1 MAPFK
6 SRGRG
11 SYTSFRGRGRG
22 GYKPGGGR
30 GGGGVGAGGA
40 KVNRTADGLVLESNQ
55 DREGTES
62 LEKWNRAQQD
72 REIDESLGFV
82 RFDQGNPRV
91 GWLINIQPTLV
102 QEALGP
108 QSDKAEGP
116 SQPSAA
122 VDLYFIQDDGSMF
135 RSTLVYHPYFFI
147 ASRVGKEAEVEEWI
161 RKKYDGQVMKVEG
174 VIKEDLKLPNH
185 LAGHR
190 RRFLKLVFR
199 NVDQLLRVRRDLL
212 AVALSN
218 NAKMDALDSYAEV
231 VKAGRNEFDGMD
243 IEDFD
248 SLDFEGAQDPLD
260 GSSSRKG
267 KLRSLV
273 SKSNA
278 LQPAATLPSE
288 WIVDIREYDI
298 PYYLRV
304 AIDKNLRVGLWYTVA
319 IEQDNVT
326 CTTIP
331 ERVERAEPVVMA
343 YDIETTK
350 APLKFPDSA
359 NDQIMMISYMIDGQ
373 GFLITNREI
382 VADDIADFDYSPKPE
397 YEGQFTIFNEENELA
412 LIRRWFDHIRDAR
425 PTVMATYNG
434 DSFDFPFVYARA
446 AIHGLD
452 MFKEI
457 GFNPDS
463 ESEFRSRT
471 CIHMDCFKWVK
482 RDSYLPQ
489 GSQGL
494 KAVTVAKLGYN
505 PIELD
510 PELMTPYAV
519 EQPQT
524 LAQYSVSDAVATYY
538 LYMKYVHPFIFSLC
552 NIIPLN
558 PDEVLR
564 KGSGT
569 LCETLLMVEAF
580 NSGIIMPNRHTDPH
594 GTMYNGHLLES
605 ETYVGG
611 HVEALEAGVFRSDIL
626 SDFKLVPSRCQKLID
641 ELDSAL
647 KFSIVDE
654 GEYALEDVVN
664 YNEVRAAILEALETM
679 RDEPDRQEFPLI
691 YHLDV
696 AAMYPNIMLS
706 NRLQPDSVVSEGMC
720 AACDYNRPNK
730 TCDRRMEWAWRG
742 EYFPAKL
749 DEYKMIRNAI
759 ESEVFPSKKPGQ
771 PPRKFG
777 DLAPAE
783 QTTLLHKRLGDYSR
797 KVYRKTHETK
807 IEVKKA
813 IICQRENPFYID
825 TVRAFRD
832 RRYTYKGLHKTWKKK
847 ADQAQQEGRSVGE
860 IAEAKKMI
868 VIYDS
873 LQLAHKCILNSFYG
887 YVMRKGARWHSME
900 MAGITCLT
908 GAKIIQAAREI
919 IDEVGRPLELDTDGI
934 WCMLPKIFP
943 DNYTFKLANGKTH
956 AINYPCSILNHL
968 VHQQFT
974 NDAYHQWNPETK
986 TYDVR
991 NENSIFFELDGPYR
1005 AMILPSSKE
1014 EDKLLKKRYAVF
1026 NPDGSLAELKGFEVK
1041 RRGELQLIKIF
1052 QTSIFEKFLIGDD
1065 LKSCYDA
1072 VAQVA
1077 NRWLDV
1083 LATKAASMHDEE
1095 LIELIS
1101 ENRSMSK
1108 TLAEYGAQKSTSI
1121 RTAKRLSEFLG
1132 NQMVKDKGLSCRFI
1146 ISAKPHGAPVTDRAV
1161 PVAIFSA
1168 ERSVQQHFLRKW
1180 LKDNSL
1186 VDLSLRSILDWG
1198 YYTERLGSV
1207 IQKLITIPA
1216 AMQKVLNP
1224 VPRIHHP
1231 DWLARR
1237 LATREDT
1244 FKQHKIDEM
1253 FARQAPLSAED
1264 IEALRA
1270 EKQKKAE
1277 ALARKEPPA
1286 IVAPPK
1292 PSIHVNYSGWIAAMK
1307 HVWRAQRAAKKATH
1321 SSNFV
1326 PGSIAS
1332 MLHVQA
1338 SKVTSHSSHL
1348 ELVQLLPNQLKP
1360 GEFQAWVLFNDV
1372 LQSVRITVLREF
1384 YVNLKHEPRPDFF
1397 PESCVAEPV
1406 VKTLPRSQAR
1416 MNLFKIS
1423 VPEKLYI
1430 EDASHYQQMVTS
1442 PEVEGVYERQLPLL
1456 QRALIRLGAI
1466 SSLSSQSRLSL
1477 VDGIDKGFE
1486 LSDLISLEQQV
1497 SQRRYLDNGKA
1508 VRYVLV
1514 YHFQSGSRHA
1524 VGIFNTHAA
1533 AQIFITDRSSAPQ
1546 VPNIQKY
1553 YKNVFNSRLA
1563 NMQTELGVF
1572 EYDPNMSVEVTNVA
1586 TEALALKAL
1595 SRELALLKGQKTG
1608 PGYVLMIS
1616 SIKDLSYYQ
1625 DKVFSISKYPV
1636 VMFHSSQADNK
1647 FEAFGWQRFAA
1658 ERMVQHY
1665 FRAASFLRER
1675 IIQAELFD
1683 VPVANFETD
1692 ASRSLMDLEFARK
1705 LTKADH
1711 LVWWSSSRKPDLG
1724 GKEVDLNSELVMDAL
1739 ANPEISVMGAYSDA
1753 SVELTIQHLA
1763 INSVSQSSWV
1773 YEVSGGTGGSLG
1785 FQNASHSLDEYSKGS
1800 VASSL
1805 LGDSD
1810 LPVQTFTLFRSM
1822 VRGWMAGAAK
1832 EETKGQY
1839 RGLITHFWR
1848 WLSSSSSNMFD
1859 PALYRFVH
1867 GLMKKVFSQLLAEF
1881 RRLGTR
1887 IIYADFGRIF
1897 LLTSKPNSAS
1907 AYAYA
1912 KYIVTAINGRD
1923 LFSFL
1928 ELEIVRYWEQLLWV
1942 DATNFAGITCGD
1954 PQNEPNPEADENI
1967 DMNWNMVNFLPPA
1980 LQQDFLHVVCLY
1992 VYDVHQCHNQAS
2004 SNDQIQLEADR
2015 KQIEAQLLRSL
2026 VNSKITRQTLKIVNQ
2041 IIERQNKAASDS
2053 ELRAAFD
2060 FPRLPGSHIAMKKPV
2075 LEFVKMVCFVME
2087 LATLVTAEVRIMK
2100 RVLLDLIGVR
2110 EFSNEAVFKNPCI
2123 PFKIPDTIC
2132 RHCSA
2137 VRSFD
2142 LSRDPDLLASASSRR
2157 VGEPPEWLCAH
2168 CGQSYDRL
2176 GIEATL
2182 IEQLHKQV
2190 ASFQLQDL
2198 RCSRCAQLKE
2208 DTMSLRCP
2216 CSGEYILAGDSGSQ
2230 ADRPSSAHL
2239 KRRLA
2244 VARSVAEAHQLDVLL
2259 EFVQWLNSQ
2268 IS

>member
-1 MAPFK
+1 MAPFR

-11 SYTSFRGRGRG
+11 SYTQFRGGSSFRGRGGAYKRG
-22 GYKPGGGR
+22 GSSS
-30 GGGGVGAGGA
+30 GAQT
-40 KVNRTADGLVLESNQ
+40 KVHRTADGRVLESEQ

-72 REIDESLGFV
+72 RDIDESLGFV
-82 RFDQGNPRV
+82 RFDQGPPRV

-102 QEALGP
+102 QEA
-108 QSDKAEGP
+108 QADKAQVSS

-122 VDLYFIQDDGSMF
+122 VDLYFLQDDGNMF
-135 RSTLVYHPYFFI
+135 RSTLVYHPYFYI
-147 ASRVGKEAEVEEWI
+147 ASRVGKEAQVEEWI
-161 RKKYDGQVMKVEG
+161 RKKYDGQLLQVEG
-174 VIKEDLKLPNH
+174 AVKDDLKQPNH

-199 NVDQLLRVRRDLL
+199 NVDQLLRVRRELL
-212 AVALSN
+212 AVAMSN
-218 NAKMDALDSYAEV
+218 HAKLDALDSYAEV
-231 VKAGRNEFDGMD
+231 VKAGETNEFDGMD

-248 SLDFEGAQDPLD
+248 ALDFGGATSSIQDPLD
-260 GSSSRKG
+260 DAHSRKG
-267 KLRSLV
+267 KHRV
-273 SKSNA
+273 QVAKASNA
-278 LQPAATLPSE
+278 LLPQQSNPSE

-304 AIDKNLRVGLWYTVA
+304 AIDKNLRVGLWYTVS
-319 IEQDNVT
+319 IEQDNVR
-326 CTTIP
+326 CDIIQ

-359 NDQIMMISYMIDGQ
+359 TDQIMMISYMIDGQ

-382 VADDIADFDYSPKPE
+382 VADDISDFDYSPKPE
-397 YEGQFTIFNEENELA
+397 YEGQFTIFNEENEVA

-434 DSFDFPFVYARA
+434 DSFDFPFVHARA
-446 AIHGLD
+446 AVHGLD

-494 KAVTVAKLGYN
+494 KSVTVAKLGYN

-580 NSGIIMPNRHTDPH
+580 NGDIIMPNRHTDPH

-626 SDFKLVPSRCQKLID
+626 SDFKLVPDRCQNLID
-641 ELDSAL
+641 ELDSVL
-647 KFSIVDE
+647 KFSIVNE
-654 GEYALEDVVN
+654 GELALENVLN
-664 YNEVRAAILEALETM
+664 YDEVKAAVQEALETM
-679 RDEPDRQEFPLI
+679 RDQPNRQEFPLI

-720 AACDYNRPNK
+720 AACDFNRPDK
-730 TCDRRMEWAWRG
+730 TCDRRLEWAWRG

-749 DEYKMIRNAI
+749 DEYKMIRNAL
-759 ESEVFPSKKPGQ
+759 ESEAFPPKRPGQ
-771 PPRKFG
+771 PSRKFG
-777 DLAPAE
+777 DLTPAE
-783 QTTLLHKRLGDYSR
+783 QTALLHKRLGDYSR
-797 KVYRKTHETK
+797 KVYRKTHETTLVTK
-807 IEVKKA
+807 EA

-832 RRYTYKGLHKTWKKK
+832 RRYVYKGLHKKWKKT

-919 IDEVGRPLELDTDGI
+919 IDDVGRPLELDTDGI

-943 DNYTFKLANGKTH
+943 DNFTFKLASGKTH
-956 AINYPCSILNHL
+956 AISYPCSVLNHL
-968 VHQQFT
+968 VYKKFT
-974 NDAYHQWNPETK
+974 NDQYHELDPKTK
-986 TYDVR
+986 TYKVR
-991 NENSIFFELDGPYR
+991 SENSIFFELDGPYR

-1052 QTSIFEKFLIGDD
+1052 QTAIFEKFLLGDD
-1065 LKSCYDA
+1065 LKACYDA

-1083 LATKAASMHDEE
+1083 LATKAVSMHDEE
-1095 LIELIS
+1095 LFELIS

-1146 ISAKPHGAPVTDRAV
+1146 ISAKPHGSPVTDRAV

-1168 ERSVQQHFLRKW
+1168 EPSVQQHFLRRW

-1186 VDLSLRSILDWG
+1186 VDFSLRSILDWG

-1216 AMQKVLNP
+1216 AMQKVSNP

-1237 LATREDT
+1237 VATREDT
-1244 FKQHKIDEM
+1244 FKQHKITDM

-1264 IEALRA
+1264 LEALRA
-1270 EKQKKAE
+1270 SKQKKVD
-1277 ALARKEPPA
+1277 ALARKEPPNLPP
-1286 IVAPPK
+1286 PPK
-1292 PSIHVNYSGWIAAMK
+1292 PSISVNYSGWIAAMK
-1307 HVWRAQRAAKKATH
+1307 PVWRAQRVARKAA
-1321 SSNFV
+1321 SGSNFV

-1332 MLHVQA
+1332 MLHVQNFKAA
-1338 SKVTSHSSHL
+1338 SQSSNL
-1348 ELVQLLPNQLKP
+1348 ELVQLLPNLLKP

-1372 LQSVRITVLREF
+1372 IQPVQINVLREF
-1384 YVNLKHEPRPDFF
+1384 YVNLKNEPGPDFF

-1406 VKTLPRSQAR
+1406 IKTLPRSQAR

-1423 VPEKLYI
+1423 VSEKSYM
-1430 EDASHYQQMVTS
+1430 EDAYNYQKMVTS
-1442 PEVEGVYERQLPLL
+1442 PEVEGVYERHLPLL
-1456 QRALIRLGAI
+1456 QRALIRLGATC
-1466 SSLSSQSRLSL
+1466 SLSSHSRLSL

-1486 LSDLISLEQQV
+1486 LSDLISLEHQV
-1497 SQRRYLDNGKA
+1497 SRRQYLDNGKA
-1508 VRYVLV
+1508 VRYVLA
-1514 YHFQSGSRHA
+1514 YHFQSGTRHA

-1533 AQIFITDRSSAPQ
+1533 AQIFITDRSTAPQ
-1546 VPNIQKY
+1546 LPNVQKY
-1553 YKNVFNSRLA
+1553 YKTVFSSRLE
-1563 NMQTELGVF
+1563 NMKKDPGAF
-1572 EYDPNMSVEVTNVA
+1572 EYDPNMLIEVTAVA
-1586 TEALALKAL
+1586 SEAMALKAL
-1595 SRELALLKGQKTG
+1595 SRELTLLKGQKTG
-1608 PGYVLMIS
+1608 PGYVLILHSM
-1616 SIKDLSYYQ
+1616 KDLSYYQ
-1625 DKVFSISKYPV
+1625 EKVLSISKYPV
-1636 VMFHSSQADNK
+1636 VMVHSSQADNK

-1658 ERMVQHY
+1658 ERMIQHY
-1665 FRAASFLRER
+1665 FRVSSFIRER
-1675 IIQAELFD
+1675 IIQAECFNL
-1683 VPVANFETD
+1683 PVGNFELD
-1692 ASRSLMDLEFARK
+1692 APRSLMDLEFARK
-1705 LTKADH
+1705 LARADH
-1711 LVWWSSSRKPDLG
+1711 LIWWSSSRKPDLG
-1724 GKEVDLNSELVMDAL
+1724 SKEEDLNSELVLDVL
-1739 ANPEISVMGAYSDA
+1739 SNPEINVIGAYSDA
-1753 SVELTIQHLA
+1753 SVELTIGDLA
-1763 INSVSQSSWV
+1763 LNSVLQSSWV

-1785 FQNASHSLDEYSKGS
+1785 FQDASHNLDEYSKGT

-1822 VRGWMAGAAK
+1822 IRNWMA
-1832 EETKGQY
+1832 ESLRETGRHY
-1839 RGLITHFWR
+1839 LGLIRHFWR

-1859 PALYRFVH
+1859 PALYRFTH
-1867 GLMKKVFSQLLAEF
+1867 SLMKKVFSQLLAEF

-1887 IIYADFGRIF
+1887 VIHADFGRIF

-1912 KYIVTAINGRD
+1912 SYIVTAVNGRD
-1923 LFSFL
+1923 LFKFL
-1928 ELEIVRYWEQLLWV
+1928 KLDIVRFWEQLLWI
-1942 DATNFAGITCGD
+1942 DTTNFTGITCSD
-1954 PQNEPNPEADENI
+1954 PLQAENPEAIENV
-1967 DMNWNMVNFLPPA
+1967 DMSWNIVNFLPPA
-1980 LQQDFLHVVCLY
+1980 LQQDFLRVVCLF
-1992 VYDVHQCHNQAS
+1992 VHDLHQCHIQAT
-2004 SNDQIQLEADR
+2004 SNDHVQLEVDR
-2015 KQIEAQLLRSL
+2015 KQIEAELLRSL

-2041 IIERQNKAASDS
+2041 IVERQKKAAADP
-2053 ELRAAFD
+2053 ELREDFE

-2087 LATLVTAEVRIMK
+2087 LATLVTPEVRIMK
-2100 RVLLDLIGVR
+2100 RLLLDFIGVR
-2110 EFSNEAVFKNPCI
+2110 EFSNEAVFKNPCV

-2132 RHCSA
+2132 KHCSA

-2157 VGEPPEWLCAH
+2157 VGQAPEWLCGH
-2168 CGQSYDRL
+2168 CGHSYDRL
-2176 GIEATL
+2176 GIEAML

-2216 CSGEYILAGDSGSQ
+2216 CSGEYILASDAGSQ

-2244 VARSVAEAHQLDVLL
+2244 VARSVADICLVPL
-2259 EFVQWLNSQ
+2259 EVTS
-2268 IS
+2268 

>member
-11 SYTSFRGRGRG
+11 GSYTKFRGRGG
-22 GYKPGGGR
+22 GGGGGFRPGGGR
-30 GGGGVGAGGA
+30 GAGAAG
-40 KVNRTADGLVLESNQ
+40 KVHRTADGLVIENEK

-62 LEKWNRAQQD
+62 QEKWNRAQQD

-82 RFDQGNPRV
+82 RFDQGHPRV

-108 QSDKAEGP
+108 TTDKAEGS

-122 VDLYFIQDDGSMF
+122 VDLYFLQEDGNTF
-135 RSTLVYHPYFFI
+135 RSTMVYHPYFFI

-161 RKKYDGQVMKVEG
+161 RKKYDGQVIKVEG

-190 RRFLKLVFR
+190 RRFLKLIFR
-199 NVDQLLRVRRDLL
+199 NVEELLRVRRELL
-212 AVALSN
+212 AIATSN
-218 NAKMDALDSYAEV
+218 HSKMDALDSYAEV
-231 VKAGRNEFDGMD
+231 VKAGRSEFDGMD

-248 SLDFEGAQDPLD
+248 ANHFDSIDP
-260 GSSSRKG
+260 GPSISHKTKHRN
-267 KLRSLV
+267 LV
-273 SKSNA
+273 SKSNTV
-278 LQPAATLPSE
+278 LPNPTSPSE

-304 AIDKNLRVGLWYTVA
+304 SIDKNLRVGLWY
-319 IEQDNVT
+319 NVSIDQNNLI
-326 CTTIP
+326 CTNIP
-331 ERVERAEPVVMA
+331 DRVERAEPVVMA

-350 APLKFPDSA
+350 PPLKFPDSA

-382 VADDIADFDYSPKPE
+382 VADDIADFDYTPKPE
-397 YEGQFTIFNEENELA
+397 YEGQFTIFNEENEMA

-434 DSFDFPFVYARA
+434 DAFDFPFVYARA

-647 KFSIVDE
+647 KFAIVDE
-654 GEYALEDVVN
+654 GQHALEDVLN
-664 YNEVRAAILEALETM
+664 YDEVRAAIQDSLETM
-679 RDEPDRQEFPLI
+679 RDVPDRQEFPLI

-720 AACDYNRPNK
+720 AACDFNRPNK
-730 TCDRRMEWAWRG
+730 KCARPLEWSWRG

-759 ESEVFPSKKPGQ
+759 ESEVFPPKKPGL

-797 KVYRKTHETK
+797 KVYRKTHETR
-807 IEVKKA
+807 IEVKEA
-813 IICQRENPFYID
+813 IICQQENPFYID

-847 ADQAQQEGRSVGE
+847 ADQAQQEGGSVGE

-943 DNYTFKLANGKTH
+943 DNYTFKLANGKTYP
-956 AINYPCSILNHL
+956 INYPCSILNHL
-968 VHQQFT
+968 VHQRFT
-974 NDAYHQWNPETK
+974 NDQYHQLNPETK

-991 NENSIFFELDGPYR
+991 SENSIFFELDGPYR

-1052 QTSIFEKFLIGDD
+1052 QTAIFEKFLLGDD
-1065 LKSCYDA
+1065 LKACYDA

-1083 LATKAASMHDEE
+1083 LASKAVSMHDEE

-1168 ERSVQQHFLRKW
+1168 EPSVQRHFLRKW

-1253 FARQAPLSAED
+1253 FARQAPLSAEEL
-1264 IEALRA
+1264 EALRA
-1270 EKQKKAE
+1270 SKQRKAD
-1277 ALARKEPPA
+1277 ALARKEPPKLPP
-1286 IVAPPK
+1286 PPK
-1292 PSIHVNYSGWIAAMK
+1292 PSIHVDYSGWIAAMK
-1307 HVWRAQRAAKKATH
+1307 HVWRAQRTAKKAT
-1321 SSNFV
+1321 SGSNFV

-1332 MLHVQA
+1332 MLHVQSFKA
-1338 SKVTSHSSHL
+1338 ASHSSHL
-1348 ELVQLLPNQLKP
+1348 ELIQLLPNLLKP
-1360 GEFQAWVLFNDV
+1360 GEFQGWVLFNDFI
-1372 LQSVRITVLREF
+1372 QTVRIVVLREF
-1384 YVNLKHEPRPDFF
+1384 YVNLKHEPGPDFF
-1397 PESCVAEPV
+1397 PESCVVEPV
-1406 VKTLPRSQAR
+1406 IKTLPRSQVR
-1416 MNLFKIS
+1416 LNLFKIS
-1423 VPEKLYI
+1423 VPEKSYI
-1430 EDASHYQQMVTS
+1430 EDAAHYQKMATS
-1442 PEVEGVYERQLPLL
+1442 PEIEGVYERQLPLL
-1456 QRALIRLGAI
+1456 QRALIRLGAT
-1466 SSLSSQSRLSL
+1466 SSLSSHSRLSL
-1477 VDGIDKGFE
+1477 VDGVDKGFE
-1486 LSDLISLEQQV
+1486 LSDLISLEYRV
-1497 SQRRYLDNGKA
+1497 SQRQYLDHGKA
-1508 VRYVLV
+1508 VRYVLA

-1524 VGIFNTHAA
+1524 VGIFNPNGA
-1533 AQIFITDRSSAPQ
+1533 AQIFITDRSPVPQ
-1546 VPNIQKY
+1546 VPNLQKY
-1553 YKNVFNSRLA
+1553 YKNVFTARAQHINNGA
-1563 NMQTELGVF
+1563 GVF
-1572 EYDPNMSVEVTNVA
+1572 EYDPNMPVEVTNVA
-1586 TEALALKAL
+1586 SEALALKAL

-1608 PGYVLMIS
+1608 PGYVLVIHSMR
-1616 SIKDLSYYQ
+1616 DLSYYQ
-1625 DKVFSISKYPV
+1625 EKVLSISKYPAI
-1636 VMFHSSQADNK
+1636 MIHSSHADNK

-1658 ERMVQHY
+1658 ERMVQHF
-1665 FRAASFLRER
+1665 FRASSFLCER
-1675 IIQAELFD
+1675 VIQAEQFN
-1683 VPVANFETD
+1683 VPVGNFEAD
-1692 ASRSLMDLEFARK
+1692 ASRNLMDLEFARK
-1705 LTKADH
+1705 LNRADH
-1711 LVWWSSSRKPDLG
+1711 LLWWSPSQKPDLG
-1724 GKEVDLNSELVMDAL
+1724 SKEDDLNSELVMDVL
-1739 ANPEISVMGAYSDA
+1739 SNPEISVMGAYSDA
-1753 SVELTIQHLA
+1753 SVELTIGDLA

-1773 YEVSGGTGGSLG
+1773 YEISGTGGSLG
-1785 FQNASHSLDEYSKGS
+1785 FQNASHTLDEYAKGS
-1800 VASSL
+1800 VASSV

-1822 VRGWMAGAAK
+1822 VRGWLAECARFP
-1832 EETKGQY
+1832 TSHY
-1839 RGLITHFWR
+1839 SGLIKHFWR
-1848 WLSSSSSNMFD
+1848 WLSSSSSCMFD

-1887 IIYADFGRIF
+1887 IIFADFGRIF
-1897 LLTSKPNSAS
+1897 LLTTKPNSAS
-1907 AYAYA
+1907 ALAYA
-1912 KYIVTAINGRD
+1912 SYIVTAINGRD
-1923 LFSFL
+1923 LFKML
-1928 ELEIVRYWEQLLWV
+1928 DLNIVRFWEQLLWI

-1954 PQNEPNPEADENI
+1954 PEQAHNPDAVENI
-1967 DMNWNMVNFLPPA
+1967 DMNWNMVQFLPPA
-1980 LQQDFLHVVCLY
+1980 LQQDFLRVVCLY
-1992 VYDVHQCHNQAS
+1992 VHDLYQCHNQANS
-2004 SNDQIQLEADR
+2004 SNQVQLEVDR
-2015 KQIEAQLLRSL
+2015 KQVEAELLRSL
-2026 VNSKITRQTLKIVNQ
+2026 VNSKITRQTLQIVNQ
-2041 IIERQNKAASDS
+2041 IIKRQNNAAADP

-2075 LEFVKMVCFVME
+2075 LEFIKMVCFVME
-2087 LATLVTAEVRIMK
+2087 LATFVTSEVRIMK

-2132 RHCSA
+2132 QHCSA

-2157 VGEPPEWLCAH
+2157 VGQPPEWLCGH
-2168 CGQSYDRL
+2168 CGHPYDRL
-2176 GIEATL
+2176 GIEAML

-2198 RCSRCAQLKE
+2198 RCSRCSQLKE

-2216 CSGEYILAGDSGSQ
+2216 CSGEYLLAGDAGSQ
-2230 ADRPSSAHL
+2230 TDRPSTAHL

-2259 EFVQWLNSQ
+2259 EFVEWLNSQ

>member
-1 MAPFK
+1 
-6 SRGRG
+6 
-11 SYTSFRGRGRG
+11 
-22 GYKPGGGR
+22 
-30 GGGGVGAGGA
+30 
-40 KVNRTADGLVLESNQ
+40 
-55 DREGTES
+55 
-62 LEKWNRAQQD
+62 
-72 REIDESLGFV
+72 
-82 RFDQGNPRV
+82 
-91 GWLINIQPTLV
+91 
-102 QEALGP
+102 
-108 QSDKAEGP
+108 
-116 SQPSAA
+116 
-122 VDLYFIQDDGSMF
+122 
-135 RSTLVYHPYFFI
+135 
-147 ASRVGKEAEVEEWI
+147 
-161 RKKYDGQVMKVEG
+161 
-174 VIKEDLKLPNH
+174 
-185 LAGHR
+185 
-190 RRFLKLVFR
+190 
-199 NVDQLLRVRRDLL
+199 
-212 AVALSN
+212 
-218 NAKMDALDSYAEV
+218 
-231 VKAGRNEFDGMD
+231 
-243 IEDFD
+243 
-248 SLDFEGAQDPLD
+248 
-260 GSSSRKG
+260 
-267 KLRSLV
+267 
-273 SKSNA
+273 
-278 LQPAATLPSE
+278 
-288 WIVDIREYDI
+288 
-298 PYYLRV
+298 
-304 AIDKNLRVGLWYTVA
+304 
-319 IEQDNVT
+319 
-326 CTTIP
+326 
-331 ERVERAEPVVMA
+331 
-343 YDIETTK
+343 
-350 APLKFPDSA
+350 
-359 NDQIMMISYMIDGQ
+359 
-373 GFLITNREI
+373 
-382 VADDIADFDYSPKPE
+382 
-397 YEGQFTIFNEENELA
+397 
-412 LIRRWFDHIRDAR
+412 
-425 PTVMATYNG
+425 
-434 DSFDFPFVYARA
+434 
-446 AIHGLD
+446 
-452 MFKEI
+452 
-457 GFNPDS
+457 
-463 ESEFRSRT
+463 
-471 CIHMDCFKWVK
+471 
-482 RDSYLPQ
+482 
-489 GSQGL
+489 
-494 KAVTVAKLGYN
+494 
-505 PIELD
+505 
-510 PELMTPYAV
+510 
-519 EQPQT
+519 
-524 LAQYSVSDAVATYY
+524 
-538 LYMKYVHPFIFSLC
+538 
-552 NIIPLN
+552 
-558 PDEVLR
+558 
-564 KGSGT
+564 
-569 LCETLLMVEAF
+569 
-580 NSGIIMPNRHTDPH
+580 
-594 GTMYNGHLLES
+594 
-605 ETYVGG
+605 
-611 HVEALEAGVFRSDIL
+611 
-626 SDFKLVPSRCQKLID
+626 
-641 ELDSAL
+641 
-647 KFSIVDE
+647 
-654 GEYALEDVVN
+654 
-664 YNEVRAAILEALETM
+664 
-679 RDEPDRQEFPLI
+679 
-691 YHLDV
+691 
-696 AAMYPNIMLS
+696 
-706 NRLQPDSVVSEGMC
+706 
-720 AACDYNRPNK
+720 
-730 TCDRRMEWAWRG
+730 
-742 EYFPAKL
+742 
-749 DEYKMIRNAI
+749 
-759 ESEVFPSKKPGQ
+759 
-771 PPRKFG
+771 
-777 DLAPAE
+777 
-783 QTTLLHKRLGDYSR
+783 
-797 KVYRKTHETK
+797 
-807 IEVKKA
+807 
-813 IICQRENPFYID
+813 
-825 TVRAFRD
+825 
-832 RRYTYKGLHKTWKKK
+832 
-847 ADQAQQEGRSVGE
+847 
-860 IAEAKKMI
+860 
-868 VIYDS
+868 
-873 LQLAHKCILNSFYG
+873 
-887 YVMRKGARWHSME
+887 
-900 MAGITCLT
+900 
-908 GAKIIQAAREI
+908 
-919 IDEVGRPLELDTDGI
+919 
-934 WCMLPKIFP
+934 
-943 DNYTFKLANGKTH
+943 
-956 AINYPCSILNHL
+956 
-968 VHQQFT
+968 
-974 NDAYHQWNPETK
+974 
-986 TYDVR
+986 
-991 NENSIFFELDGPYR
+991 
-1005 AMILPSSKE
+1005 
-1014 EDKLLKKRYAVF
+1014 
-1026 NPDGSLAELKGFEVK
+1026 
-1041 RRGELQLIKIF
+1041 
-1052 QTSIFEKFLIGDD
+1052 
-1065 LKSCYDA
+1065 
-1072 VAQVA
+1072 
-1077 NRWLDV
+1077 
-1083 LATKAASMHDEE
+1083 
-1095 LIELIS
+1095 
-1101 ENRSMSK
+1101 
-1108 TLAEYGAQKSTSI
+1108 
-1121 RTAKRLSEFLG
+1121 
-1132 NQMVKDKGLSCRFI
+1132 
-1146 ISAKPHGAPVTDRAV
+1146 
-1161 PVAIFSA
+1161 
-1168 ERSVQQHFLRKW
+1168 
-1180 LKDNSL
+1180 
-1186 VDLSLRSILDWG
+1186 
-1198 YYTERLGSV
+1198 
-1207 IQKLITIPA
+1207 
-1216 AMQKVLNP
+1216 
-1224 VPRIHHP
+1224 
-1231 DWLARR
+1231 
-1237 LATREDT
+1237 
-1244 FKQHKIDEM
+1244 
-1253 FARQAPLSAED
+1253 
-1264 IEALRA
+1264 
-1270 EKQKKAE
+1270 
-1277 ALARKEPPA
+1277 
-1286 IVAPPK
+1286 
-1292 PSIHVNYSGWIAAMK
+1292 
-1307 HVWRAQRAAKKATH
+1307 
-1321 SSNFV
+1321 
-1326 PGSIAS
+1326 
-1332 MLHVQA
+1332 
-1338 SKVTSHSSHL
+1338 
-1348 ELVQLLPNQLKP
+1348 
-1360 GEFQAWVLFNDV
+1360 
-1372 LQSVRITVLREF
+1372 
-1384 YVNLKHEPRPDFF
+1384 
-1397 PESCVAEPV
+1397 
-1406 VKTLPRSQAR
+1406 